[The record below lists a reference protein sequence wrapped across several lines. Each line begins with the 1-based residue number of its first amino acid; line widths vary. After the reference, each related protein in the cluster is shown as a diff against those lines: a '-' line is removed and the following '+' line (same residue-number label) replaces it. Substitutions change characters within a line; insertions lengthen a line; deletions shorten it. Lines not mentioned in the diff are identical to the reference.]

1 MFLVAVVLVSLI
13 SKLRFALPI
22 IAVFLLLNYFA
33 SPQVGVGFSPGG
45 RLIGSKIKA
54 QKMVDNVQIMGK
66 EFAALPDQRKL
77 LLGKWTIPYVLW
89 EVLED
94 AADFD
99 IRCSSKEG
107 LWAENMEI
115 AVKRKDNSSYIVRVR
130 VIRRRRP
137 VKIPQP
143 EGWRAW
149 TCESG
154 IRIVESPGNRNVW
167 YRGEI

>member
-1 MFLVAVVLVSLI
+1 MLLAAVVFVSIIRNMRWALALLAIVLV
-13 SKLRFALPI
+13 
-22 IAVFLLLNYFA
+22 LNYFA
-33 SPQVGVGFSPGG
+33 SPQVGVSFRPGG

-54 QKMVDNVQIMGK
+54 QKRVDNVQIMGK

-99 IRCSSKEG
+99 IRCSNKEG
-107 LWAENMEI
+107 LLWAENLEI

-130 VIRRRRP
+130 AIRKRRP
-137 VKIPQP
+137 VTVPQP
-143 EGWRAW
+143 KGWRVW
-149 TCESG
+149 TCEGG
-154 IRIVESPGNRNVW
+154 IRIIRSPEN
-167 YRGEI
+167 